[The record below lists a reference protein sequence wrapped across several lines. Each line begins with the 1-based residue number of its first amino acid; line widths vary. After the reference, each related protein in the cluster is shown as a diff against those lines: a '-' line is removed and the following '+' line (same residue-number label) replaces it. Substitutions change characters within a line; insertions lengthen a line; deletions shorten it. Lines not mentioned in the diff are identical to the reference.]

1 MKTLM
6 LNLDDS
12 LAARFNNLSPAEKS
26 RIEKI
31 LGIVLEEIFKKD
43 QINDFFD
50 LLDKMAE
57 QAEKNGLTAAKLAE
71 LMEWDETTTRNI
83 FGNEAV
89 RNGR

>member
-1 MKTLM
+1 MKTLT

-12 LAARFNNLSPAEKS
+12 LAARFNNLSSAEKS

-31 LGIVLEEIFKKD
+31 MGIVLEEIFKKD
-43 QINDFFD
+43 QINAFIDV
-50 LLDKMAE
+50 LNKTAG
-57 QAEKNGLTAAKLAE
+57 QAEKNGLTIAKLAE

-89 RNGR
+89 RNGC